1 MLLTYKV
8 VSFQRCWSWT
18 KWRLLFTKIW
28 RKRTENI
35 NELKKKNILKF
46 TLFLITGNSKFQIT
60 KSPRRF
66 SNLDGKFCKLYP
78 QKITLTCTS
87 LVPRNNDPKEHW
99 WTENCVS
106 IMAVPF
112 KNTNA
117 NNRPWS
123 PNVMQNK
130 LGWSAW
136 YVLKTTWSSGQ
147 VLG

>member
-1 MLLTYKV
+1 MQNLTEQKKKSKFRETLLVTYKV

-78 QKITLTCTS
+78 QKITLTCAS

-112 KNTNA
+112 KNINA
-117 NNRPWS
+117 YRIVYGS
-123 PNVMQNK
+123 TFQK
-130 LGWSAW
+130 
-136 YVLKTTWSSGQ
+136 YKR
-147 VLG
+147 

>member
-1 MLLTYKV
+1 MLELNKMAAIIH
-8 VSFQRCWSWT
+8 
-18 KWRLLFTKIW
+18 K
-28 RKRTENI
+28 N
-35 NELKKKNILKF
+35 LKKTNRKYYWAEKKTILKF

-78 QKITLTCTS
+78 QKITLTCAS

-112 KNTNA
+112 KITNA

-130 LGWSAW
+130 LGWSVCD
-136 YVLKTTWSSGQ
+136 VLKTTWSSGQ